1 MYGAT
6 ALDLTIRDISLSGI
20 GLDSEGTNAF
30 AVGNLCLVA
39 LPADGKVDAM
49 VVGVRSQSYHLQ
61 FLQADSDEVRNFI
74 AAQTGASL

>member
-6 ALDLTIRDISLSGI
+6 SLDLQIRDISLSGI
-20 GLDSEGTNAF
+20 GLDSEGGNEL
-30 AVGNLCLVA
+30 AVGNLCLIA

-61 FLQADSDEVRNFI
+61 FLQTDSDEVRNFI